1 VTDARDIELRNAALE
16 HVRELQRRFDDLVP
30 VRALA
35 EGFRFRG
42 RRVSFGS
49 FYSGIFRPKELDG
62 PAALCLVT
70 APPKTGRPAP
80 YDDEFDEATDRFT
93 YRFRAAKT
101 ETPAARVQ
109 AAADNRALLAA
120 HELAVP
126 LIYFRGI
133 AAGQYLVIAPAFVI
147 AVDEQAQLV
156 ELQAGLPIADT
167 TPAGL
172 LSGADVRRYATREAI
187 VRLHQ
192 QRFRAAVLR
201 AYTTRCAIC
210 RLREATLLQ
219 AAHIINDLDPRGVA
233 TIVNGISLCAIHHLA
248 YDRNLLGIDPGGVV
262 HIARRLLNEIDGP
275 MLRSGLQE
283 FHGAPILQP
292 RRGDERPDPERLE
305 LRYTQFT
312 PASHI
317 LPASSVYE
325 VTTGTLV
332 QRRRTTKRL
341 QRRIRPDLAT
351 SG

>member
-1 VTDARDIELRNAALE
+1 MGDQRDIELRNAALE
-16 HVRELQRRFDDLVP
+16 HVRELQRRYDDLVP
-30 VRALA
+30 LRALA

-49 FYSGIFRPKELDG
+49 FYSGIFRPKELEG

-70 APPKTGRPAP
+70 APPKSGQPAP
-80 YDDEFDEATDRFT
+80 YDDEFDEEADRFT
-93 YRFRAAKT
+93 YRFRAANT
-101 ETPAARVQ
+101 PTPAARLQ

-133 AAGQYLVIAPAFVI
+133 VPGQYAVIAPAFVI
-147 AVDEQAQLV
+147 AVDDRAELV

-172 LSGADVRRYATREAI
+172 ISGDDVRRYATREAL

-192 QRFRAAVLR
+192 HRFRAAVLR
-201 AYTTRCAIC
+201 AYATRCAVC

-219 AAHIINDLDPRGVA
+219 AAHIIDDRDARGVA
-233 TIVNGISLCAIHHLA
+233 TVVNGIALCAIHHLA

-262 HIARRLLNEIDGP
+262 HIARRLLDEIDGP

-283 FHGAPILQP
+283 FHGTEILQP
-292 RRGDERPDPERLE
+292 RRRDEQPDPERLE
-305 LRYTQFT
+305 LRYEQ
-312 PASHI
+312 
-317 LPASSVYE
+317 Y
-325 VTTGTLV
+325 
-332 QRRRTTKRL
+332 
-341 QRRIRPDLAT
+341 LAVA
-351 SG
+351 